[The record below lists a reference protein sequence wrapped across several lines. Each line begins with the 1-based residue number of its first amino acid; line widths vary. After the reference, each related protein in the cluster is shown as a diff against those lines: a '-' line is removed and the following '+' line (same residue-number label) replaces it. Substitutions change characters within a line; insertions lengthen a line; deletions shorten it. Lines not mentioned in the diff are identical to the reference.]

1 MALFDAVLIIAT
13 LLCGLVSG
21 FLLAFAIVVMPGIA
35 RLDDAA
41 FLKAF
46 QAIDGVIQKGQ
57 PLFGLMWLG
66 SVVAVLAAAV
76 VGWWSLAGVDRAL
89 VIAAALVWA
98 LGVQLPTFRI
108 NIPLNNRVQRSQI
121 ARAEFEPRWNRWNAI
136 RTALAVLAT
145 VLLLLAL

>member
-66 SVVAVLAAAV
+66 SVVALLAAAV
-76 VGWWSLAGVDRAL
+76 IGWWSLAGVDRAL

-98 LGVQLPTFRI
+98 LGVQLPTFRV